1 MIRHAL
7 ACLLILPLAVGISAQ
22 GNTLDKEKAKLAK
35 LEKAYLAAKS
45 AFGKDKKNA
54 AKKKAY
60 VQATVA
66 YGTATM
72 NSPALAPK
80 DKYPKALRLYRE
92 ALAIDPKNAE
102 AKENKA
108 TIEGIYRSMGRPIPK

>member
-22 GNTLDKEKAKLAK
+22 GNALDKEKAKLAK
-35 LEKAYLAAKS
+35 LEKAYLAAKL